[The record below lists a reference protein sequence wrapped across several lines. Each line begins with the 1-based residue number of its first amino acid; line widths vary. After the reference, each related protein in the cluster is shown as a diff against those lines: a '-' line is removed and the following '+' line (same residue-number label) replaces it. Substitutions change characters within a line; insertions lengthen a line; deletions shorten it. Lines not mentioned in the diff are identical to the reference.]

1 MRTSRTRIRTAAAF
15 SLLEVMIAM
24 AIFFMCVFSILAMVS
39 RGLSAA
45 RSLEP
50 VQIDAS
56 SLAAELSVTNRL
68 EEGTLPPEIIE
79 HFQKMYPNYTCEASI
94 TEVRTNGLFEVKFM
108 VGGMNAG
115 KRVVAS
121 ESTILLWRPMS
132 APGARSR

>member
-1 MRTSRTRIRTAAAF
+1 MRTGHPSRQEHAF

-24 AIFFMCVFSILAMVS
+24 AIFFMCVFAILSMVT

-45 RSLEP
+45 RSLQP

-79 HFQKMYPNYTCEASI
+79 HFQKMYPNQTCEASI
-94 TEVRTNGLFEVKFM
+94 TEIRTNGLFEVKFL
-108 VGGMNAG
+108 VGGVVEG
-115 KRVVAS
+115 KRVVSS
-121 ESTILLWRPMS
+121 ESSILLWRPLS
-132 APGARSR
+132 NPGARGR